1 MVADILAMQ
10 TLYGLSTTTR
20 TGDTTY
26 GDHATADT
34 AGTVFDASFYPRA
47 AFTIFDSG
55 GNDTIDY
62 SGVGVSQLINLNPET
77 FSNVNGFTGNLSIA
91 RGVVI
96 ENAIGGNGNDT
107 IIGNSAN
114 NVISGHLGAD
124 TLTGGAGN
132 DTFLDT
138 MAGHNGDTITDFSA
152 GDSIVFSDA
161 TLANFTFSLSGTT
174 LTFSGGSMTLSNAPK
189 GTLAASAA
197 AGGGVQ
203 LSFATSAARHEPAHN
218 DFSGDGRSDFLLQD
232 VNSGWTT
239 DWLGTGNG
247 NFSNN
252 GANASI
258 QFPSDWHVV
267 GTGDFNGDGRVDF
280 LLRSDA
286 GWVTDWLGTANG
298 GFTNNGANA
307 SILFA
312 SNWQVA
318 GTGDFNGDGKTDFL
332 LRDTTNGW
340 LTEWLGTANGGFTN
354 NGSNSTLFFTND
366 WHVIGTGDFN
376 GDGTDDILLRSD
388 AGWVTDWLGT
398 PTGGFTNNG
407 ANTSL
412 FFTSDWH
419 VIGTGDFNGDGIS
432 DMLLRSDAGWVTDWL
447 GNTNGS
453 FTNNGAHTSLFFTSD
468 WHIAGIGDYNGD
480 ANDDILLRNDSGW
493 TTDWLGTSTGSFTN
507 NGATFSTFIAPNW
520 HVQDPQVHL
529 I

>member
-1 MVADILAMQ
+1 MATFTGTPGTDIISGTDGDDTISGLGGDD
-10 TLYGLSTTTR
+10 TLSGL
-20 TGDTTY
+20 
-26 GDHATADT
+26 
-34 AGTVFDASFYPRA
+34 
-47 AFTIFDSG
+47 G
-55 GNDTIDY
+55 GNDTID
-62 SGVGVSQLINLNPET
+62 
-77 FSNVNGFTGNLSIA
+77 
-91 RGVVI
+91 
-96 ENAIGGNGNDT
+96 GGPGND
-107 IIGNSAN
+107 I
-114 NVISGHLGAD
+114 ISGGPGID
-124 TLTGGAGN
+124 TLTGGTGA
-132 DTFLDT
+132 DTFVDT
-138 MAGHNGDTITDFSA
+138 GANLNGDTITDFSPGDRIQITDLSLATANIQIVGNTITFGSGASA
-152 GDSIVFSDA
+152 GTINIGNGISAGRFVLRAI
-161 TLANFTFSLSGTT
+161 GTT
-174 LTFSGGSMTLSNAPK
+174 
-189 GTLAASAA
+189 
-197 AGGGVQ
+197 GVEIRFQ
-203 LSFATSAARHEPAHN
+203 QDAHN

-318 GTGDFNGDGKTDFL
+318 GTGDFDGDGKTDFL